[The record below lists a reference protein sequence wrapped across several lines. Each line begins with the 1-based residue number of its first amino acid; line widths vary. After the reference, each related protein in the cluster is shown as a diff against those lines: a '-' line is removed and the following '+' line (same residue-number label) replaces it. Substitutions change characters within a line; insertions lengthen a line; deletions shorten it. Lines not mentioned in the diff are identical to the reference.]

1 MVSFWAVFL
10 SPEVKKR
17 LEKIPNPD
25 RRRILTVLDALSN
38 GPSGDIKPLKGR
50 SEWRLRIGGWRI
62 LLDVDEQGKKIRI
75 ASIGS
80 RGDVYK

>member
-1 MVSFWAVFL
+1 MVTYWSVVL

-25 RRRILTVLDALSN
+25 RRRILTALDALSN

-62 LLDVDEQGKKIRI
+62 LLDVDEPDRKIRVS
-75 ASIGS
+75 SIGS
-80 RGDVYK
+80 RGDVNK

>member
-1 MVSFWAVFL
+1 MVTSWAVFL

-25 RRRILTVLDALSN
+25 RRRILTALDALSN

-50 SEWRLRIGGWRI
+50 SEWKLRIGGWRI
-62 LLDVDEQGKKIRI
+62 LLEVEEPGRKIRV

>member
-1 MVSFWAVFL
+1 MVNHWTVTL
-10 SPEVKKR
+10 SPEAKKR

-25 RRRILTVLDALSN
+25 RRRILTALDALHT

-50 SEWRLRIGGWRI
+50 SEWRLRVGGWRI
-62 LLDVDEQGKKIRI
+62 LLLIDEDLTKIRV
-75 ASIGS
+75 ASIDA